1 MSPLD
6 DWTESL
12 IARWW
17 CPKVGR
23 NCWRRVLLSFRV
35 VGSGGEVKRLVSGS
49 DVQGVPAVDPAQGDL
64 AAGEQ
69 GPEQHAGGLGAGQQA
84 LRLDPALERLVP
96 PFDGVRRPDRC
107 PLVGWVAQEGEQVR
121 PGLLQAGGDGR
132 ALQSPF
138 GSLRPNVRTNAFRRA
153 STSFTVLA

>member
-1 MSPLD
+1 M
-6 DWTESL
+6 
-12 IARWW
+12 
-17 CPKVGR
+17 
-23 NCWRRVLLSFRV
+23 
-35 VGSGGEVKRLVSGS
+35 
-49 DVQGVPAVDPAQGDL
+49 QGVPAVNAAQRDL

-84 LRLDPALERLVP
+84 LRLDPALKL
-96 PFDGVRRPDRC
+96 FMQSLNGVRRPDRF
-107 PLVGWVAQEGEQVR
+107 PLIGRVEQEGEQVGT
-121 PGLLQAGGDGR
+121 GLLEAGGDGR